1 MCHLIGFT
9 FPVMWYLMKANFRL
23 PLNLILLPHQYLN
36 MSFFLRCIPL
46 FLLTNML
53 YELHYPLC
61 LMVLTLARPD
71 STLWLHMFR
80 NRLLITVFPHHWYTV
95 RMCRTS
101 YRTRVLL
108 QCLFLQCRIQNS
120 KWPHHNQ
127 VMLSLM
133 KYNSCLHKLHHP
145 RLRDNT
151 QDFRTT

>member
-1 MCHLIGFT
+1 MCYLIGFT

-23 PLNLILLPHQYLN
+23 PLNLILLRRQYLN
-36 MSFFLRCIPL
+36 TSFFLCCMPL

-53 YELHYPLC
+53 YGLHYPLC

-71 STLWLHMFR
+71 STLLLHMCR
-80 NRLLITVFPHHWYTV
+80 NRLLITVFPHRRYTT

-101 YRTRVLL
+101 YMTRVLL
-108 QCLFLQCRIQNS
+108 RCLFLRCQIQNS

-133 KYNSCLHKLHHP
+133 PYNSYLHKLHHP
-145 RLRDNT
+145 RLHDRA
-151 QDFRTT
+151 QDFKTT